1 MGRPTNE
8 TMAQCFLIT
17 QNVYFIL
24 IEKVLVDLSIPG
36 FTVYYSC
43 VCMGGHT
50 CKITESGNAECF
62 FTFMHDTTE
71 SLFSSAF
78 ISSIVLYAIK
88 TPGDIIF

>member
-24 IEKVLVDLSIPG
+24 IEKVLVDLSILVLP
-36 FTVYYSC
+36 VYYSR
-43 VCMGGHT
+43 VCMGGHI
-50 CKITESGNAECF
+50 CKITELGNAEYF

-71 SLFSSAF
+71 SLFYSAF
-78 ISSIVLYAIK
+78 ISSIVLYAIRA
-88 TPGDIIF
+88 PGDIIF